1 MHDETLEEMWRVKAA
16 LSAPNDSWETYAAAL
31 FAFQEEERKR
41 GVRIVSLP
49 PKRPDHLEPDPSL
62 SVAEGSPPTTVPH
75 PPKVDI
81 PLPFSHNSVPARR
94 PWRTHGEPR

>member
-62 SVAEGSPPTTVPH
+62 SVAEGSPPYDGSAT
-75 PPKVDI
+75 PK
-81 PLPFSHNSVPARR
+81 H
-94 PWRTHGEPR
+94 